1 MFFKND
7 IIKISNTKGDF
18 EMKRFFATILLVFV
32 LFSFGACENKN
43 TSSKPDENTLSTN
56 ENSIQKEKIVSVP
69 ELVGKNIQEIEKY
82 KNELEF
88 VITYEKN
95 RDYDNNIIFHQSIA
109 PGVVMEKNSK
119 IEISVS
125 KRSSKMI
132 VMPNVIGKTE
142 QEAIDILLDAGFMY
156 EYIAR
161 MQSGN
166 IDIKGVNK
174 QYPTAG
180 EKVFAD
186 SEIDLYITP
195 F

>member
-1 MFFKND
+1 MIFKND
-7 IIKISNTKGDF
+7 IIKISKTKGDF
-18 EMKRFFATILLVFV
+18 EMKRFFATVLLVFV
-32 LFSFGACENKN
+32 LFSFCACENKN
-43 TSSKPDENTLSTN
+43 TSSKPDKNTLSTN
-56 ENSIQKEKIVSVP
+56 ENSIQKENIVSVP
-69 ELVGKNIQEIEKY
+69 ELVGKNIEEIEKY
-82 KNELEF
+82 KNEFEF

-95 RDYDNNIIFHQSIA
+95 MDYDNNIIFHQSIA

-161 MQSGN
+161 MQGGN
-166 IDIKGVNK
+166 TDIKGVNK

>member
-1 MFFKND
+1 
-7 IIKISNTKGDF
+7 
-18 EMKRFFATILLVFV
+18 MKRFFVAVLLVFV
-32 LFSFGACENKN
+32 LFSLCACENKN
-43 TSSKPDENTLSTN
+43 TSSNPDKNRLTTN
-56 ENSIQKEKIVSVP
+56 ENSIQKENIVSIP
-69 ELVGKNIQEIEKY
+69 ELVGKNIEEIEKY
-82 KNELEF
+82 KNEFEF

-95 RDYDNNIIFHQSIA
+95 MDYGNNIIFHQSIA

-142 QEAIDILLDAGFMY
+142 QEAIDILLNAGFMY
-156 EYIAR
+156 EYISR
-161 MQSGN
+161 MQGGN
-166 IDIKGVNK
+166 TDIKGVNK
-174 QYPTAG
+174 QYPIAG

>member
-1 MFFKND
+1 
-7 IIKISNTKGDF
+7 
-18 EMKRFFATILLVFV
+18 MKRILAVIITLI
-32 LFSFGACENKN
+32 LACCFCACGNQNASSKTDKN
-43 TSSKPDENTLSTN
+43 TPSTN
-56 ENSIQKEKIVSVP
+56 ENAIQKETIVSVP
-69 ELVGKNIQEIEKY
+69 ELVGKNIEEIEKY
-82 KNELEF
+82 KNEFEF

-95 RDYDNNIIFHQSIA
+95 MDYDNNIIFHQSIA

-161 MQSGN
+161 MEGGN